1 VARGLIANALIGIV
15 QELRAKRALDGLNI
29 LTARKARV
37 FRAGQIQDLPVAAI
51 VVDDVV
57 EIGAGD
63 QITTD
68 GVRLQSEAL
77 AQPSAMPVIS
87 FPRSNPQRQRHVI
100 SYSNCASATKQ
111 GGYTHY

>member
-1 VARGLIANALIGIV
+1 MARGLIASALIGIV

-68 GVRLQSEAL
+68 GVTLQSEAL
-77 AQPSAMPVIS
+77 AQPSAMPVIVS
-87 FPRSNPQRQRHVI
+87 RSNPQRQRHVI

-111 GGYTHY
+111 GGHTHH